1 MIYSRKAIAIA
12 LFAVMVTAMGVDTVS
27 AQKTIDE
34 ILTGGPSARLKWKQ
48 RVVRNSSSQT
58 PRFSAPAVEKA
69 EATPVSR
76 TSHSDVVF
84 EESRLLDA
92 ESTIVVGE
100 TELEPMAVDGFAPTL
115 GTGQGCSDCGN
126 SECGNCG
133 DCIDRGG
140 CDECYD
146 DCGLECCGLLASRW
160 MKHLSVFA
168 GVQGFKGPVD
178 LGQNGNFGFHEGLN
192 FAAPL
197 GGPGQIGY
205 QIGFRAVQSNLAGSS
220 LNTGLDRDQVFV
232 TAGLFRRALCGGL
245 QWALAFDLMHDRH
258 YYGKSDMKQVRLEAA
273 FVRPGVREIGFW
285 GAFGTGDDQVTYGQ
299 NTDTI
304 EPTSLYAFFYRK
316 YLNSGGQGRL
326 WVGFTGQGDGL
337 LGGDLRMPIGHSWAV
352 ESNFNY
358 LSPKQGKGATGFAQ
372 ESWGTM
378 VQLVWYP
385 GRSARCVAEDPYN
398 PILNV
403 ADNSVFMVDRTQ
415 N

>member
-1 MIYSRKAIAIA
+1 MTTSKRIAAA
-12 LFAVMVTAMGVDTVS
+12 LVAAVCTLAAGVEDAS
-27 AQKTIDE
+27 AQRTIDE
-34 ILTGGPSARLKWKQ
+34 ILTGGPAARASWEQ
-48 RVVRNSSSQT
+48 RVLLNHGGGGAQESLS
-58 PRFSAPAVEKA
+58 PEPA
-69 EATPVSR
+69 SM
-76 TSHSDVVF
+76 
-84 EESRLLDA
+84 LDA
-92 ESTIVVGE
+92 ETIPLG
-100 TELEPMAVDGFAPTL
+100 PTFGGDIGPAMDHGC
-115 GTGQGCSDCGN
+115 GTSG
-126 SECGNCG
+126 CG
-133 DCIDRGG
+133 DCDDCG
-140 CDECYD
+140 EYD
-146 DCGLECCGLLASRW
+146 DCGGCEYSGHGWLASGWLRN
-160 MKHLSVFA
+160 LSLFA

-192 FAAPL
+192 FGAPL
-197 GGPGQIGY
+197 GGFRGVGY
-205 QIGFRAVQSNLAGSS
+205 QVGFQATQSNLSGSVFEPNGS
-220 LNTGLDRDQVFV
+220 RDQTFL
-232 TAGLFRRALCGGL
+232 TAGLFRRATCGGF
-245 QWALAFDLMHDRH
+245 QWAAAFDLMHDRH
-258 YYGKSDMKQVRLEAA
+258 YYGKSDLQQVRFEAA

-285 GAFGTGDDQVTYGQ
+285 GAFGTGDDTVTYGQ

-304 EPTSLYAFFYRK
+304 EPTSLYTFFYRK

-358 LSPKQGKGATGFAQ
+358 LSPKQGKGSTGFAQ